1 MVVKWMRSAG
11 SGTRGGTC
19 CQPGE
24 KREELRTPIVLM
36 QSVHCHPRGSRYAWD
51 GRDATPGL

>member
-1 MVVKWMRSAG
+1 MRSAG

-51 GRDATPGL
+51 GRDAIPGL